1 MCQKYGLVQV
11 FPIICDHLMT
21 VIIHLIF
28 LSSEIGE
35 ANADPCLEDKPQMSS
50 PTTNKTEK
58 TMSEVNN
65 TARVTELPSLEP
77 SDEECEN
84 ANSKSV
90 PSFPGPRKWTAII
103 QTPDTIKPSC
113 HEDTTKGKND
123 GTAISEKNK
132 TDDSKLLEHK
142 PSTSLDAAQNAKTD
156 TEELKPNQLGL
167 KVCRIMIQRCDS
179 MTGHK
184 KTKTVKAKR
193 VSTTNKHFKNLRNK
207 KDCGLRLIE
216 KNSHKMQCKTRSQ
229 RLMIRNTK
237 RNLWNSKTTNTKLV
251 EPKCKARG
259 RPKKLDN
266 FKDTY
271 KNRKGKQHKNGTK
284 IYKYIC
290 SDCPS
295 KFRHHLEFLKHKM
308 TYHKQRRFSR
318 VKLIKKEFDP
328 YDWKS
333 EDSNDGIK
341 PMRNSRKI
349 LRKLPGYSSLRNTS
363 KDSQY
368 ETNSIRRTT
377 RRYSKRIVLKIS
389 LHSCSHCPAKFKQQ
403 TQLLNH
409 KKSKHSSDGFTKQHS
424 CRKCR
429 KSFRVF
435 GALHK
440 HMKEAHPREMSYP
453 CTWEMCKASF
463 PNQYRLTRHLY
474 AHQGVKPFKCN
485 QPKCKLSFVDK
496 WAFKMHERTH
506 ISRKH

>member
-1 MCQKYGLVQV
+1 MC
-11 FPIICDHLMT
+11 
-21 VIIHLIF
+21 
-28 LSSEIGE
+28 
-35 ANADPCLEDKPQMSS
+35 
-50 PTTNKTEK
+50 
-58 TMSEVNN
+58 EVNS

-77 SDEECEN
+77 PEEECEN

-103 QTPDTIKPSC
+103 QTSDTIKPSC
-113 HEDTTKGKND
+113 HDDTTKGKKD
-123 GTAISEKNK
+123 GTAMSEKCK
-132 TDDSKLLEHK
+132 MDESKLLEHK
-142 PSTSLDAAQNAKTD
+142 PIASLDVAQNAKTD
-156 TEELKPNQLGL
+156 TKELQPNELRL
-167 KVCRIMIQRCDS
+167 KMCRIVIQRCDS
-179 MTGHK
+179 ATSYK
-184 KTKTVKAKR
+184 KIKMVKAKR

-207 KDCGLRLIE
+207 KDSGLRLIE

-237 RNLWNSKTTNTKLV
+237 RNLQNNKTTNTKLAESKRKV
-251 EPKCKARG
+251 RG
-259 RPKKLDN
+259 QPKKLDN
-266 FKDTY
+266 IKDTY
-271 KNRKGKQHKNGTK
+271 KNRKGKQHTNGPK

-295 KFRHHLEFLKHKM
+295 KFRHHLQFLKHKM
-308 TYHKQRRFSR
+308 KHHKQRKFSR

-328 YDWKS
+328 YDWES
-333 EDSNDGIK
+333 EDSSQRTK
-341 PMRNSRKI
+341 PMRNRDKT
-349 LRKLPGYSSLRNTS
+349 LRKLPVYSCSRNTS
-363 KDSQY
+363 NKSKI

-377 RRYSKRIVLKIS
+377 HRNSKRIVLKIS

-409 KKSKHSSDGFTKQHS
+409 KKSNHSSDGFTKQHS

-429 KSFRVF
+429 KSFPVF

-453 CTWEMCKASF
+453 CTWKMCKASF

-474 AHQGVKPFKCN
+474 AHQGVKPFKCS